1 MRVTNRDSEQAHLV
15 LGCRAYQRQDD
26 RRFAV
31 GVLNNCLG
39 GGMSSRLF
47 QQIRERRGL
56 AYSVYSFTSGYAD
69 TGLFGVYAGCAPG
82 KADEVLAIA
91 TDQLAEAAATGITD
105 TEVARGKG
113 MLKGSLVLDL
123 EDTGSRMT
131 RLGKSELLWHD
142 LMTVDELLE
151 RVDAVTV
158 DDVRAAAA
166 DLLTRPMSLAVVGPF
181 DDHDFSG
188 VVTPHAPGNGDER

>member
-1 MRVTNRDSEQAHLV
+1 
-15 LGCRAYQRQDD
+15 
-26 RRFAV
+26 
-31 GVLNNCLG
+31 
-39 GGMSSRLF
+39 MSSRLF

-82 KADEVLAIA
+82 KADEVLSIA
-91 TDQLAEAAATGITD
+91 TDQLAEVAASGITD
-105 TEVARGKG
+105 AEVARGKG
-113 MLKGSLVLDL
+113 MLKGSLVLDM

-131 RLGKSELLWHD
+131 RLGKSELLWGD
-142 LMTVDELLE
+142 LMTVDELLG

-166 DLLTRPMSLAVVGPF
+166 DLLSRPMSLAVVGPF

-188 VVTPHAPGNGDER
+188 VVGVTKEGDGQ